1 MKPDPSERLRN
12 FAFAAAAAQG
22 GCSSVIVVLV
32 ALLLGI
38 WLDTQV
44 FHSKPLFTLTLVV
57 ISIPVSLFVMLSLV
71 LGATRNIA
79 QPDPPKSKKEDR
91 P

>member
-1 MKPDPSERLRN
+1 MKPTPPEYLRN
-12 FAFAAAAAQG
+12 VAFAAAAAQG
-22 GCSSVIVVLV
+22 GCASVVVV
-32 ALLLGI
+32 FGALLLGL

-57 ISIPVSLFVMLSLV
+57 ISIPVSLFVMLGLV
-71 LGATRNIA
+71 LGATRSIA
-79 QPDPPKSKKEDR
+79 RPDPPASKKEDR